1 MCGGIQKRPD
11 IQTTTGVTCAT
22 LPTSSSACMMRLM
35 RATGKWFLMT
45 MSSALGGS
53 IEALGIV
60 MAGPGADAE
69 ANASGA

>member
-1 MCGGIQKRPD
+1 
-11 IQTTTGVTCAT
+11 
-22 LPTSSSACMMRLM
+22 MMRLM